1 VHGDLHPWNVAYG
14 PAATRVFDWT
24 DAAVSHAFVDLA
36 TYVFRTNDQAVRRRL
51 IDAHVSA
58 WSTVGSEQSL
68 REAVGLGLVVGA
80 LYQVQSYRAL
90 LPTLMGNG
98 ADDGLAGA
106 DLSLDQALPDV
117 SRARSREPGL
127 TTHRLARVERRTPTA
142 TEDLHRIPPSAQ
154 RVLRRGLHPQPDAHS
169 QPTLGAHKAP
179 APDLQDQVRECRLTR
194 SLKSAHWEIPARK
207 PSDPLRTSPWPL
219 HRSTDARALDGFR
232 LLAAQGGCTGSRCG
246 SGIGRI
252 RRDRRWRPVL
262 A

>member
-1 VHGDLHPWNVAYG
+1 MSPTVQLPRASSTG
-14 PAATRVFDWT
+14 PTPPCRTR
-24 DAAVSHAFVDLA
+24 SSISP

-80 LYQVQSYRAL
+80 RYQVQSYRAL

-142 TEDLHRIPPSAQ
+142 TEDLHRIPP
-154 RVLRRGLHPQPDAHS
+154 
-169 QPTLGAHKAP
+169 
-179 APDLQDQVRECRLTR
+179 
-194 SLKSAHWEIPARK
+194 
-207 PSDPLRTSPWPL
+207 RTGPWPQ

-232 LLAAQGGCTGSRCG
+232 LLVAQGGCTGSRYG
-246 SGIGRI
+246 SGSGRI

>member
-1 VHGDLHPWNVAYG
+1 VVHGDLHPWNVAYG

-117 SRARSREPGL
+117 SRVGL
-127 TTHRLARVERRTPTA
+127 E
-142 TEDLHRIPPSAQ
+142 S
-154 RVLRRGLHPQPDAHS
+154 
-169 QPTLGAHKAP
+169 P
-179 APDLQDQVRECRLTR
+179 A
-194 SLKSAHWEIPARK
+194 
-207 PSDPLRTSPWPL
+207 
-219 HRSTDARALDGFR
+219 
-232 LLAAQGGCTGSRCG
+232 
-246 SGIGRI
+246 
-252 RRDRRWRPVL
+252 
-262 A
+262 